1 MFGLQKVGSIHYV
14 GSTLVLHCMAIVSVF
29 VFLFFVFA
37 GLAPKK
43 AEDILPYTSILY
55 ANGPGYAHVNGTRG
69 NVSEVDYCKYCLN

>member
-1 MFGLQKVGSIHYV
+1 
-14 GSTLVLHCMAIVSVF
+14 MASVSVF
-29 VFLFFVFA
+29 IFIFFT

-43 AEDILPYTSILY
+43 AEDNLPYTSILY